1 MGKKKP
7 LAKLVHIRRET
18 GDDGN
23 FFAITDKMCTFG
35 RGAKCDIRIQIP
47 QVPAEQCQLTMDNTG
62 KATLKNL
69 NSEFPTKV
77 NGNEV
82 NSHVLLKHGD
92 RVTIFNRC
100 YRYESSSAAY
110 EDILKADLRNPLG
123 SITPN
128 NDQREEKQ
136 KKTKDIS
143 HDMVKETPKKKKKK
157 SLRSKAITKTI
168 SVEHQENVTEN
179 SCQIKT
185 PNKKKRRSIA
195 NLKKDMT
202 VSGDKVSAEETE
214 VKESSVMETKT
225 PTKLSKKK
233 RKSMA
238 VGQVTTIVSVE
249 NVLAK
254 ATEITK
260 ESSVIASE
268 IPSKKKSTSIAV
280 DQKETVSGENVSAEA
295 TKLKE
300 SVVLE
305 TKTPTKKIKKKRK
318 SMAVGQEKTIA
329 PVENTLAEAIEVVK
343 DYSINQLKTPN
354 KTSKKKRKSMTVGQE
369 KNITSVENGS
379 AKANHIIKES
389 SVIETPNK
397 TSKNKRKSMAVLNE
411 KTTVCE
417 TKVVNKVKDN
427 KVKNS
432 ELQIE
437 TSNKK
442 KRRSIVV
449 VKKEM
454 AVSEKYV
461 SAEETELKK
470 SSAMETKTPTKP
482 SKKKRKSMAVDQEK
496 IIVSAENNSA
506 EETEVVKA
514 TELVEECVNESKTK
528 KIKRKS
534 TLVKIGYT
542 QKNKMEK

>member
-202 VSGDKVSAEETE
+202 VSGEK
-214 VKESSVMETKT
+214 
-225 PTKLSKKK
+225 
-233 RKSMA
+233 
-238 VGQVTTIVSVE
+238 
-249 NVLAK
+249 VLAK
-254 ATEITK
+254 ETEITK

-369 KNITSVENGS
+369 KNITSVENGPV
-379 AKANHIIKES
+379 KANHIIKES

-542 QKNKMEK
+542 QKNKMEKGNTKEKVQSINTQSKFQEEEITNENTHINTKC

>member
-238 VGQVTTIVSVE
+238 VGQGTT
-249 NVLAK
+249 
-254 ATEITK
+254 
-260 ESSVIASE
+260 IASE

-280 DQKETVSGENVSAEA
+280 NQKETVSGENVSAEA

-369 KNITSVENGS
+369 KNITSVENGLV
-379 AKANHIIKES
+379 KANHIIKES